1 MLQTEIT
8 LNLEIVL
15 REKTQALMYTQEK
28 AILIPTQEETLL
40 LQDTTVAIHRQGVLL
55 QEVHQ
60 TEAAL
65 EVRHLQE
72 EIN

>member
-1 MLQTEIT
+1 MLQTKIT

-15 REKTQALMYTQEK
+15 REVIQALMCTQEK

-40 LQDTTVAIHRQGVLL
+40 LQDTTVAIHQQGVIL
-55 QEVHQ
+55 QEVQH

>member
-1 MLQTEIT
+1 MC
-8 LNLEIVL
+8 
-15 REKTQALMYTQEK
+15 TQEK
-28 AILIPTQEETLL
+28 AIQIPQLEIQVITLRQEETLL
-40 LQDTTVAIHRQGVLL
+40 LQDITVAIHQQEVLL
-55 QEVHQ
+55 QGVQQ